1 VPDGGSGELGNGG
14 VGWHQDRD
22 EVFSKEVGQCLQA
35 QGHEPSADALARRA
49 SAKQRAEAQLEAEI
63 AALPRKA
70 AVIDAQE
77 NQRFGKGKRG
87 DELPIARSASAQ
99 R

>member
-1 VPDGGSGELGNGG
+1 
-14 VGWHQDRD
+14 
-22 EVFSKEVGQCLQA
+22 
-35 QGHEPSADALARRA
+35 
-49 SAKQRAEAQLEAEI
+49 
-63 AALPRKA
+63 LPRKA
-70 AVIDAQE
+70 ALIDAQE